1 MNTNPMAPTP
11 WDAPPPPLYNHF
23 LWVIGRGESN
33 SSLIK
38 ICKLSKTILTTLAPF
53 QHGYRSSVLILHRS
67 FPNVYN
73 LFFTSS
79 KNSYLVSISNLP
91 FGLSYF
97 ITRLFRL
104 IYVEPRFENM
114 VYFLQTEDNICN
126 YGIFLVEDN
135 ANICFLWIMYAF
147 WGIIR
152 VKDNAIYA
160 FRDNSSLSIRII
172 RVYL

>member
-11 WDAPPPPLYNHF
+11 WNWCPPPLYNHF
-23 LWVIGRGESN
+23 LWVIGKSD

-53 QHGYRSSVLILHRS
+53 QHGYRSSALILHRS

-79 KNSYLVSISNLP
+79 KNSYLDSISNLP

-97 ITRLFRL
+97 STRRLFRL
-104 IYVEPRFENM
+104 IYVEPRFENIL
-114 VYFLQTEDNICN
+114 YFLQTEDNICN

-135 ANICFLWIMYAF
+135 ANICILGIMYAL
-147 WGIIR
+147 WG
-152 VKDNAIYA
+152 
-160 FRDNSSLSIRII
+160 
-172 RVYL
+172 